1 MASWKISDGRI
12 WSLSELS
19 DSLERD
25 LAGLESSIMALDF
38 DAVVRDNTRENNRP
52 HSVDAICTNG
62 RGLYYIE
69 FKAER
74 KESMDE
80 ISEGY
85 RSKAMES
92 PLLCDRFLSTRA
104 GCYRELIIVTQDSR
118 DALVLGLTQNSSKPL
133 PKQLAK
139 LSVEDRNGQKLYYDK
154 ISYWPCR
161 RFVDYAN
168 RNMTNSDAAGIRTM
182 LCRDAAR
189 RCVSWNREIGTG
201 RRYRLENTSNFIRN
215 ESLFFLGRS
224 FSSS

>member
-69 FKAER
+69 FKAEK

-104 GCYRELIIVTQDSR
+104 ECYRELIVVTQDSR

-139 LSVEDRNGQKLYYDK
+139 LSVEDINGQKLYYDK

-182 LCRDAAR
+182 LCRNAA
-189 RCVSWNREIGTG
+189 
-201 RRYRLENTSNFIRN
+201 
-215 ESLFFLGRS
+215 
-224 FSSS
+224 

>member
-1 MASWKISDGRI
+1 MASWKIRDGHIRP
-12 WSLSELS
+12 LSELS

-52 HSVDAICTNG
+52 HSVDAFCTNG

-85 RSKAMES
+85 RSKAHGIAS
-92 PLLCDRFLSTRA
+92 PVRQIPVDKSRMLQGADHSHPGFTRCI
-104 GCYRELIIVTQDSR
+104 GSR
-118 DALVLGLTQNSSKPL
+118 PDAE
-133 PKQLAK
+133 QLQA
-139 LSVEDRNGQKLYYDK
+139 SAEAIGEAVRRRQKRPEVYYDR

-168 RNMTNSDAAGIRTM
+168 RNMTNSDAAGVKTM
-182 LCRDAAR
+182 LCREQHDGA
-189 RCVSWNREIGTG
+189 
-201 RRYRLENTSNFIRN
+201 
-215 ESLFFLGRS
+215 
-224 FSSS
+224 